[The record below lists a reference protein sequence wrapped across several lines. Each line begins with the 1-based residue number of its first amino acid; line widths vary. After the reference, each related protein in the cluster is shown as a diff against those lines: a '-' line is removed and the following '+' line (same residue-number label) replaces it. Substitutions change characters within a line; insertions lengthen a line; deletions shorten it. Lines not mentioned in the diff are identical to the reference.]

1 MAKSDQELLTATR
14 EAIDA
19 LTTGNV
25 QSYSLNGQ
33 QFTRLQLPQL
43 WDQVER
49 LEARVARASRGRF
62 GVGVRQSINGKDS
75 TQRNRPH
82 L

>member
-1 MAKSDQELLTATR
+1 MAKSDQQLLTATR

-43 WDQVER
+43 WEQVEV
-49 LEARVARASRGRF
+49 LEKRIARSSRGRF
-62 GVGVRQSINGKDS
+62 AVGVKQPVRGRDS
-75 TQRNRPH
+75 TKTNRPH